1 MHRVILAGSPRAA
14 GRSAALAD
22 ALFNACI
29 DECPE
34 DGVSIVSVAS
44 TPVEPCVGCDA
55 CRAVSEEP
63 LFTFQEG
70 DPLLPVE
77 TVVASEAPFHHC
89 VIDDDMAEVRKHLD
103 AADELIVVAPVYFAS
118 VPAQLK
124 ALLDRLQPY
133 FWTNLRTYPKRP
145 AVVHVVGEGGDPHGF
160 EPMIGTLRSALSV
173 AGFRIETVLDWVGKI
188 DAAGEILADAE
199 EYELAWEEVDDEA
212 AAWGAAEER
221 DASEDAADA
230 PWPVGSDGAADA
242 PWPAGSDGAADAED
256 DWLDDF
262 VDPWPHES
270 AADSGAVGVAG
281 AADAHRARG
290 AANGVSGE
298 RATLSLS
305 AAPKSAG
312 KSSDASSAQGRAP
325 KGKDSKAK
333 RAGAGGKGAAGKN
346 DASQGGRSSSRKP
359 SDKSG
364 GPAYG
369 RKNTKK
375 KGNGRGGRR

>member
-188 DAAGEILADAE
+188 DASGEILADAE
-199 EYELAWEEVDDEA
+199 EYELAWEEMDDEA
-212 AAWGAAEER
+212 DAWHAAEEGGPAR
-221 DASEDAADA
+221 DVNDAAC
-230 PWPVGSDGAADA
+230 
-242 PWPAGSDGAADAED
+242 PAGDDDTEGSED
-256 DWLDDF
+256 DWPDDL
-262 VDPWPHES
+262 
-270 AADSGAVGVAG
+270 AG
-281 AADAHRARG
+281 A
-290 AANGVSGE
+290 SQE
-298 RATLSLS
+298 RVTLSL
-305 AAPKSAG
+305 AT
-312 KSSDASSAQGRAP
+312 AP
-325 KGKDSKAK
+325 KGAGKPSSSEGSSK
-333 RAGAGGKGAAGKN
+333 GNGAAGKRSGGKGGAGKN
-346 DASQGGRSSSRKP
+346 SASRGGHSSSRKP
-359 SDKSG
+359 SGKSG